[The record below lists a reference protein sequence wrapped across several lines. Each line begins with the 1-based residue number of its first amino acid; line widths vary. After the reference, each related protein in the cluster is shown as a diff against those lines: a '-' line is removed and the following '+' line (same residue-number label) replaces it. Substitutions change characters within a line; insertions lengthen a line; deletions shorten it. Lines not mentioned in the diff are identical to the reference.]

1 MNKVVCAVGGGLIL
15 VLTGCS
21 HEHVKAKPE
30 KCHAL
35 ALSGGGDRVAWVAGV
50 VHGLVNTVNNTSDT
64 QWQVVSGASTGAF
77 LASFAAT
84 YQVGDELKMSSDMI
98 AAVSGFTNVPGPAHV
113 SMSWPPT
120 VDAANQSGLL
130 NSSVLSQTLTSIFS
144 GRKVSD
150 RQFSI
155 SGVSDETGKL
165 MIWDDTVV
173 SSIAQW
179 VVYISAAMSSPGIDE
194 PVTVDG
200 EMYSSG
206 SVVLGTDVFSA
217 ILKCQSAGYEN
228 SDIVVDVV
236 TGNNPTLSP
245 WNATTDDV
253 TMKLAARGDEL
264 AAYNLQMNDIFD
276 ACDAYPNVSWR
287 YFVQPG
293 ADLPSAGDAYNATE
307 MSQMVEMGIV
317 DAQNAPMGGHCSIAD
332 SFRRSKKMSPSAKE
346 DRAVDAP
353 KCYAMALSG
362 GGAKG
367 AYEAGVLKG
376 LIDRTNASEHQ
387 WQLFTGISAGSIL
400 SAGAALFD
408 VGSEEAMADFLMEN
422 ILKFTNHN
430 STDGNVYVDWS
441 NPMMQ
446 LTESGFEN
454 TNPLFETLKA
464 LYSSRPLGNRK
475 FSVGAVRDADGEL
488 IVFDESNVINEDG
501 SFNPTAMAT
510 FVRASAAIPGVFE
523 SVKID
528 GTVYNDGGVVMGTN
542 IYSAVNRC
550 KAAGYAESDIVMD
563 TITCNSARLSTWNET
578 LHNHAGEIKARAAEI
593 QSFALGMADIF
604 DACRAYPEVN
614 WRYYV
619 QAPTDLPGSAASFD
633 EASMNA
639 MLAIGLRDAANASVD
654 IHCSQ
659 AEHFRK
665 SRIVKDLL
673 QPQEAI
679 TLV

>member
-1 MNKVVCAVGGGLIL
+1 
-15 VLTGCS
+15 
-21 HEHVKAKPE
+21 
-30 KCHAL
+30 
-35 ALSGGGDRVAWVAGV
+35 
-50 VHGLVNTVNNTSDT
+50 
-64 QWQVVSGASTGAF
+64 
-77 LASFAAT
+77 
-84 YQVGDELKMSSDMI
+84 
-98 AAVSGFTNVPGPAHV
+98 
-113 SMSWPPT
+113 
-120 VDAANQSGLL
+120 
-130 NSSVLSQTLTSIFS
+130 
-144 GRKVSD
+144 
-150 RQFSI
+150 
-155 SGVSDETGKL
+155 
-165 MIWDDTVV
+165 
-173 SSIAQW
+173 
-179 VVYISAAMSSPGIDE
+179 
-194 PVTVDG
+194 
-200 EMYSSG
+200 
-206 SVVLGTDVFSA
+206 
-217 ILKCQSAGYEN
+217 
-228 SDIVVDVV
+228 
-236 TGNNPTLSP
+236 
-245 WNATTDDV
+245 
-253 TMKLAARGDEL
+253 
-264 AAYNLQMNDIFD
+264 
-276 ACDAYPNVSWR
+276 
-287 YFVQPG
+287 
-293 ADLPSAGDAYNATE
+293 
-307 MSQMVEMGIV
+307 
-317 DAQNAPMGGHCSIAD
+317 
-332 SFRRSKKMSPSAKE
+332 
-346 DRAVDAP
+346 
-353 KCYAMALSG
+353 MALSG

-454 TNPLFETLKA
+454 TNPLFETLKT

-488 IVFDESNVINEDG
+488 IVFDETNVINEDG
-501 SFNPTAMAT
+501 SFNPAAMAT

-528 GTVYNDGGVVMGTN
+528 GIVYNDGGVVMGTN

-550 KAAGYAESDIVMD
+550 KAAGYAENDIVID

-673 QPQEAI
+673 QPQEVI